1 MRWGWTFRSKLCVWS
16 FLGVKFCEQRCGPL
30 CFKHIV
36 GQSRYYK
43 VVDMSWFCCGNE
55 ERLLRINMEEE
66 IWIKKQGKQVD
77 ISQFRAQLD
86 VLGLKIIQ
94 VTADGNC
101 FFRALADQLE
111 GNEEEHAKY
120 RSMVVQYILRNRE
133 MFEPFIEDEVP
144 FDDYCLNME
153 KDGTWAG
160 HMELQAASLVTR
172 SNICIHRSM
181 SPRWYIRNFEDQCF
195 HMVHLS
201 YHDGEHYNSVRSKE
215 DSCEGPAR
223 PITIKVDAD
232 LTKKSD
238 QTKAAENKWKGG
250 AGRNIIDAGSIK
262 LVIAG
267 TGCANAEKVEEVLL
281 QVDGDVDAA
290 IEFLV
295 AEQGTE
301 ECSVRPDSL
310 SNAADNSPCNGCGDD
325 RGEDK
330 QAIEVEKTYRQ
341 DVASSSNNLAHENIS
356 SLPDD
361 KISRNQLCPC
371 GSKKKYKACCGTVS
385 AKASNKFVISQT
397 MDSRKGRRERKH
409 GKKGA
414 SIKVVSACGPSGGPP
429 DMGALCI

>member
-267 TGCANAEKVEEVLL
+267 TGCANAEKVEEV
-281 QVDGDVDAA
+281 DGDVDAA

-310 SNAADNSPCNGCGDD
+310 SNAADNSPCNGW
-325 RGEDK
+325 GEDK

-361 KISRNQLCPC
+361 KKISRNQLCPC

>member
-267 TGCANAEKVEEVLL
+267 TGCANAEKVEEV
-281 QVDGDVDAA
+281 DGDVDAA

-361 KISRNQLCPC
+361 KKISRNQLCPC